1 MNNKVPKVSIVIPV
15 FNGANYLTS
24 AIESALE
31 QTYEDKE
38 IIVVD
43 DGSVDDDATKEIAK
57 SYGDKIRYYLKE
69 NGGTSSALNFGIK
82 NMNGE
87 YFSWLSHDDVY
98 YPKKIEMQINSLI
111 NNVNPYSISGCS
123 YEFINEESKTVVS
136 NIKMSKY
143 NNSTYL
149 KILSSSING
158 CSLLIPLICFE
169 KFGMFDENNKT
180 VHDTELWLRFA
191 KCGIPFSFL
200 PNILVQSR
208 LHTKQQTHYLGSIHE
223 EELNE
228 FFLWAIDYLG
238 EDCLVIKKELI
249 KIILRKGAFK
259 AYAKLILNFRDK
271 KLIPFFVYHI
281 YLKILVIIK

>member
-143 NNSTYL
+143 NNS
-149 KILSSSING
+149 
-158 CSLLIPLICFE
+158 
-169 KFGMFDENNKT
+169 
-180 VHDTELWLRFA
+180 
-191 KCGIPFSFL
+191 
-200 PNILVQSR
+200 
-208 LHTKQQTHYLGSIHE
+208 
-223 EELNE
+223 
-228 FFLWAIDYLG
+228 
-238 EDCLVIKKELI
+238 
-249 KIILRKGAFK
+249 
-259 AYAKLILNFRDK
+259 
-271 KLIPFFVYHI
+271 I
-281 YLKILVIIK
+281 YLKTLLIFFQEKKY